1 MKRFRTQIIIIL
13 IAGLIVGLLLLSE
26 QTGFRLVSPVPARGG
41 VYAEALV
48 GNLQRLNPVLD
59 FYNQPDRDVDRLI
72 FSSLIKYDAQGLPVP
87 DVAESWGISFDGL
100 SYNFQ
105 LRENAV
111 WHDGNPVIAEDV
123 IFTVELLRD
132 PNSVLPEDLK
142 AFWNELEVI
151 PLGDKAVQFRLT
163 EPFAP
168 VMDYFNFGILPKHL
182 LGGMTYNQIINS
194 EFNLNPIGSGPYQF
208 DSLII
213 EEGEIEG
220 VILRANLNYFGKAPF
235 LQEFVFRYY
244 PDHQSAFT
252 AYKEGFVQGIGEIPN
267 NLLINAL
274 AIPDLSLYSVVKP
287 QVAMLLFNLNNSNVE
302 FLQDK
307 AVRRALMMAL
317 DRRGLIDRDL
327 NGQGVIADVPLVPS
341 TWAYFPT
348 NQRIDQNNQQAA
360 NLLKEAGYIL
370 EQENGGIRTK
380 NGDRLTFSLV
390 FPDDEEHERVA
401 EAIQSDLSK
410 IGVQIELIQAP
421 YDSLILD
428 YLQPLTYE
436 AALIDINYSGS
447 PDPDPYPFWDQ
458 AQQVNGQNYSQWENR
473 VASQYLEEARI
484 LTDYDERARL
494 YRNFQVIFTDELP
507 ALPLYYPV
515 YSFGINQSIQ
525 DIRVG
530 SLFDPSDRFW
540 NVQEWFLIAQSGNG
554 QGE

>member
-1 MKRFRTQIIIIL
+1 MKRFRTQIIVIL
-13 IAGLIVGLLLLSE
+13 IAGLIIGLLLLSE

-59 FYNQPDRDVDRLI
+59 YYNQPDKDVDRLI
-72 FSSLIKYDAQGLPVP
+72 FSSLIKYDAQGLPSP
-87 DVAESWGISFDGL
+87 DIAESWGISYDGL

-105 LRENAV
+105 LRENAF
-111 WHDGNPVIAEDV
+111 WHDGNPVSADDV
-123 IFTVELLRD
+123 VFTVELMRD
-132 PNSVLPEDLK
+132 SNSVLPEDLK

-182 LGGMTYNQIINS
+182 LGGMTYAQIINS
-194 EFNLNPIGSGPYQF
+194 EFNLNPVGSGPYQF
-208 DSLII
+208 DSLIV
-213 EEGEIEG
+213 EEGKING
-220 VILRANLNYFGKAPF
+220 VILRAYSDYFGKVPF

-244 PDHQSAFT
+244 PNHQAAFT

-267 NLLINAL
+267 NLLMSAL
-274 AIPDLSLYSVVKP
+274 DFPELSLYSVIKP
-287 QVAMLLFNLNNSNVE
+287 QVAMLLFNLKNSNVE
-302 FLQDK
+302 FLQVD
-307 AVRRALMMAL
+307 AVRQALLMAL
-317 DRRGLIDRDL
+317 DRRGLIDRVL
-327 NGQGVIADVPLVPS
+327 YGQAVIADVPLVPS
-341 TWAYFPT
+341 TWAYYPN
-348 NQRIDQNNQQAA
+348 NQRIDQNIQQAA
-360 NLLKEAGYIL
+360 LLLKEAGFIL

-380 NGDRLTFSLV
+380 NGKQLTFSLA
-390 FPDDEEHERVA
+390 FPDDEEHNKVA
-401 EAIQSDLSK
+401 EAIKSDLSK
-410 IGVQIELIQAP
+410 IGVQIELVKAP

-473 VASQYLEEARI
+473 IASQYLEEARI
-484 LTDYDERARL
+484 LTDLEKRAKL
-494 YRNFQVIFTDELP
+494 YRNFQVIFSDELP

-515 YSFGINQSIQ
+515 YTFGINQSIQ
-525 DIRVG
+525 DVRVG
-530 SLFDPSDRFW
+530 SLYDPSDRFW
-540 NVQEWFLIAQSGNG
+540 NVQEWFLIAQPGNG